1 MDYKMRWIITGY
13 APYLLLCL
21 ISFEFENLYN
31 GKIECEKS
39 WIEFEIKKMCVRFTG
54 SIPFTRT
61 TWFMDIMSLEFYAF
75 QKFDKFSDCVQNF
88 HILVL
93 KSFVMC
99 MCFLI
104 LRSILF
110 HNISTFFVQGID
122 PFRFTFVISYVS
134 LIFLWSQSP
143 SWIQN
148 LS

>member
-1 MDYKMRWIITGY
+1 MNNYWVRSLSFTLSYFFWIWKPLQWKNWI
-13 APYLLLCL
+13 
-21 ISFEFENLYN
+21 
-31 GKIECEKS
+31 EKS
-39 WIEFEIKKMCVRFTG
+39 WIEFEIKKMCVRFRG
-54 SIPFTRT
+54 SIPFTRM
-61 TWFMDIMSLEFYAF
+61 TWFMDIKSLEFYAF

-110 HNISTFFVQGID
+110 QNISTFFVQGID

-143 SWIQN
+143 LWIQN